1 MTQDM
6 KHNDMKRNN
15 EMRDTVFMTR
25 RHYGSCGRLLRMLLL
40 LMVMMAG
47 FTEADKPLRA
57 GLRR

>member
-15 EMRDTVFMTR
+15 EMRNALFTT
-25 RHYGSCGRLLRMLLL
+25 HKHHSYCGRLLRMLLI

-47 FTEADKPLRA
+47 GAT
-57 GLRR
+57 GV